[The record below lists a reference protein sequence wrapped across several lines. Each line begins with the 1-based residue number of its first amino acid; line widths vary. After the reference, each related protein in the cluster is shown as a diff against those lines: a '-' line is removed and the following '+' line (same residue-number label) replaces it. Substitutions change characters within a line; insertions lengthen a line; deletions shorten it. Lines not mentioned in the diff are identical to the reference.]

1 MRQNVELCNQ
11 RRIGVRLGTSSYSI
25 VNGLIWLYGAV
36 VGVILYGWT
45 GMCSMST
52 EVILLSCIVVIGGA
66 GVLYPRGRASKGR
79 TYACKAS
86 LWLFCYFG
94 FRLPPVGGR

>member
-1 MRQNVELCNQ
+1 MRQNVEVCNQ

-25 VNGLIWLYGAV
+25 VNGLIWVDGAV

-52 EVILLSCIVVIGGA
+52 EVILLPCTVVLGGA
-66 GVLYPRGRASKGR
+66 EILYSWKRRQGPRIRM
-79 TYACKAS
+79 
-86 LWLFCYFG
+86 
-94 FRLPPVGGR
+94 